1 MTGELN
7 IDGVFLSSVLVSA
20 LIALIASF
28 VLRRVLSK
36 VGAYRLVWHPALFDT
51 ALFVILWAAVVT
63 VPLPSFLAPLKF

>member
-1 MTGELN
+1 MIGEFA

-20 LIALIASF
+20 VIALVASF

-51 ALFVILWAAVVT
+51 ALFVILWAVVVAV
-63 VPLPSFLAPLKF
+63 PSPLKF

>member
-20 LIALIASF
+20 VIALAASF

-51 ALFVILWAAVVT
+51 ALFVLLWAAVVT
-63 VPLPSFLAPLKF
+63 VPSPLKF

>member
-20 LIALIASF
+20 LIALAASF

-51 ALFVILWAAVVT
+51 ALFVILWAVVVAV
-63 VPLPSFLAPLKF
+63 PSPLKF

>member
-1 MTGELN
+1 MTGELD

-20 LIALIASF
+20 LIALAASF

-51 ALFVILWAAVVT
+51 ALFVILWAAVVA
-63 VPLPSFLAPLKF
+63 VPSPLKF